1 MIIIRGISI
10 ELYILEHN
18 WMKKIFGEI
27 FDLHDFLID
36 QVFLVFFYFI
46 YNNINIITI
55 FVLYTVICIYIFF
68 LQKSNRDRGYINEIL
83 NLYFFSFY
91 YY

>member
-1 MIIIRGISI
+1 MIIIREISI

-55 FVLYTVICIYIFF
+55 FVLLYVYIFF
-68 LQKSNRDRGYINEIL
+68 SYKNQIAIEDIL
-83 NLYFFSFY
+83 MKY
-91 YY
+91 

>member
-1 MIIIRGISI
+1 
-10 ELYILEHN
+10 
-18 WMKKIFGEI
+18 MKKIFGEI

-55 FVLYTVICIYIFF
+55 FVLLYVYIFF
-68 LQKSNRDRGYINEIL
+68 SYKNQIAIEDIL
-83 NLYFFSFY
+83 MKY
-91 YY
+91 

>member
-1 MIIIRGISI
+1 MIIIREISI

-36 QVFLVFFYFI
+36 QVFLVFFYSI

-55 FVLYTVICIYIFF
+55 FVLLYVYIFF
-68 LQKSNRDRGYINEIL
+68 SYKNQIAIEDIL
-83 NLYFFSFY
+83 MKY
-91 YY
+91 

>member
-36 QVFLVFFYFI
+36 QVFLVFFYSI

-55 FVLYTVICIYIFF
+55 FVLLYVYIFF
-68 LQKSNRDRGYINEIL
+68 SYKNQIAIEDIL
-83 NLYFFSFY
+83 MKY
-91 YY
+91 